1 MFEETVARFG
11 TVHVLVNNA
20 GIQSGGR
27 FQEMT
32 LGQWRRVL
40 AVNLDGQFL
49 CAREAVREFLRRGPQ
64 PELSAA
70 TGQHIRSEERR
81 VGKGCARTVISRG
94 SRDHKK
100 QKTTK

>member
-40 AVNLDGQFL
+40 AVNLDSQFL
-49 CAREAVREFLRRGPQ
+49 CAREAVREFLRQGPQ
-64 PELSAA
+64 PHIPAA
-70 TGQHIRSEERR
+70 TGNIICMSPVHQTTTRDYEVKYAPHKGR
-81 VGKGCARTVISRG
+81 VT
-94 SRDHKK
+94 
-100 QKTTK
+100 

>member
-40 AVNLDGQFL
+40 AVNVDGQFL

-64 PELSAA
+64 PEISAA
-70 TGQHIRSEERR
+70 TGKIIGMSSVHQTIPWAYDVNDRKSTRPNSSH
-81 VGKGCARTVISRG
+81 
-94 SRDHKK
+94 
-100 QKTTK
+100 